1 MNALDEN
8 PSLIQKL
15 TGLSRPEQD
24 RALLDLVCHHALG
37 ALRRVRPDDAPRTLA
52 PDRPFTDLGFDSL
65 TAADLHVRLVA
76 ATGLP
81 LPVTVA
87 FDYPTPVRLARQLRA
102 GLFGADGGDGGDG
115 TETTAEPTGQPGG
128 ADDADPIAIVGIGCR
143 YPGGIGSPEQLWRL
157 VAEGGEV
164 LTGLPEDRGWDPE
177 TLYDPDPDAPGK
189 TYVRRGGFLHDAAEF
204 DAEFFGIGPREA
216 QTMDPQQRLVLE
228 TSWEALERAGIDPSA
243 LRGSRAGVFLGAEP
257 QEYGPR
263 LTRAGGLEGHL
274 STGNTT
280 SVIAGRVAYA
290 LGLEGPTMTVDT
302 ACSGSLVALH
312 LACQAL
318 RQGECSVALAGGVA
332 VMAAPGTFLS
342 FSRQRGLA
350 PDGRC
355 KPFSADADG
364 TGWSEGV
371 GVLVV
376 ERLSDA
382 RRAGHPVLALVRGS
396 AVNSDGASNGL
407 TAPNG
412 PAQQRVIRQ
421 ALDAAGLDP
430 HQVDAVEAHGT
441 GTRLGDPIEAQSLIA
456 AYGTGRTE
464 PLWLGS
470 VKSNLGH
477 TQAAAGAAGIIKMI
491 MAMRQELLPRTL
503 HVTEPTPH
511 VDWTQ
516 GKAAL
521 LTEARP
527 WPLTDRPRRA
537 GISSFGFSGT
547 NAHLILEQA
556 PPAPAPPPA
565 TAHPPLLAL
574 PVSARTPDALR
585 AQAARLKSFLDAHPE
600 PALTDVGH
608 ALATTRAQLEHRA
621 VLVAADREELT
632 CDLDALAAGAPG
644 PGVRQGRAGPGA
656 VAVLFTGQ
664 GAQRLGMGREL
675 YAAHPVFAR
684 AWDEICAE
692 LDVHLPGPLRA
703 VVWAEPDSPEA
714 ALLDQTVYAQ
724 SALFA
729 LEAALFRLLESW
741 GLRPDFLL
749 GHSLGEVTAAY
760 VAGVW
765 SLPDAAALVAARGRL
780 MQELPPGGAMVSVRA
795 TEEEVTAELG
805 RCEGRVGLAA
815 VNGPASVVLSGDAD
829 AVTEIAA
836 TLAARGHKTQ
846 RLRVSHAF
854 HSPRMQ
860 PMLDS
865 FRWVTR
871 VMSYKPPKIPVVSNL
886 TGRIATAEELCAP
899 DYWVDH
905 VRGAVRFA
913 DGIRALADNGVR
925 TFLEVG
931 PDAVLS
937 AMAPDCVPGED
948 RPVFLPTL
956 RRDRAETREVTGA
969 LAAAW
974 AHGAEVNWAAFHGGP
989 GHPVDLPTYPFQR
1002 RRFWLDA
1009 GDQELDPA
1017 ALGQAD
1023 AGHPLLGAVIESAQA
1038 DTRSYTGRLS
1048 LRSHPWLADH
1058 AINGAVLLPG
1068 TAFVDLALHAGDR
1081 TGCPVLAELTL
1092 ESPLVLPETGA
1103 LRLQVEVAAPD
1114 AQGDREILVSSRA
1127 EHDPAEAPWT
1137 RHATGRLTATTP
1149 DHDGPDLSVWPPAEA
1164 EPVALDGLYDGM
1176 AQRGYDYGPEFQGL
1190 RAAWR
1195 RGTEVFAEVALP
1207 EGADST
1213 DFALS
1218 PALLD
1223 AALHALDLGE
1233 FVPRDGR
1240 PWVPFA
1246 WAGVTLRAVGAKALR
1261 VRLSAAGDH
1270 AVALDLADSTGAP
1283 VASVRSLVSR
1293 PVAAEQTAAARK
1305 GVVAQSL
1312 FRPDWS
1318 TVATP
1323 GTPDGDWA
1331 LLGDGDGPLGRALRS
1346 GGARLRCHAELSAM
1360 DVPGLLVV
1368 PCAPAEG
1375 TPPEA
1380 ARRTAHRVL
1389 ALLRSWLEDERFA
1402 GSRLA
1407 LVTEGD
1413 DFAASVVWG
1422 LVRSAQ
1428 AEHPDRFT
1436 LLDVDSWTA
1445 SGPSVA
1451 GALATGVPELALR
1464 DGQLRLPRLARVT
1477 PPDTG
1482 ADWDPEGTV
1491 LITGGTG
1498 GLGALVARHLVSA
1511 HGVRHLLLVSRRGP
1525 DAPGAAD
1532 LRTELTA
1539 LGATVTVAACDVADR
1554 AAVAGLLAGIPAA
1567 HPLRAVVHAAGVL
1580 DDGVLTSLTPERFDG
1595 VFRPKADAAW
1605 LLHEL
1610 TADLELSRFVLF
1622 SSTATVLDGA
1632 GQANYA
1638 AANLFLEALARHRRA
1653 SGRPATALAWTL
1665 WDEADGMAGRLG
1677 EAGLRRAARS
1687 GFPPLAPA
1695 EGLALFDA
1703 ALATAETTLV
1713 PLRIDQAVLRAR
1725 TGGVPAL
1732 LVGVVRAPSRPA
1744 ADVQAPAPAAESLA
1758 TRLAALSA
1766 DEQRRTLLGLVRGQ
1780 VAEVLGYDRPD
1791 AVVSGRGFLELG
1803 LDSLA
1808 AVELR
1813 NRLTAAT
1820 GVTLSSTLVFD
1831 HPTPEAVAEHV
1842 GSRLIESE
1850 ADRTAS
1856 VFAGIRRLEAELT
1869 AVAPDDEE
1877 YAGVAARLR
1886 GLLTTWT
1893 ETHRPEERPEE
1904 SALGAATAE
1913 ELFDILDSEL
1923 EAGR

>member
-8 PSLIQKL
+8 PSLVQKL
-15 TGLSRPEQD
+15 HGLSRPEQD
-24 RALLDLVCHHALG
+24 RAMLDLVCHHALG
-37 ALRRVRPDDAPRTLA
+37 ALRRVRPDDAPRTLP

-65 TAADLHVRLVA
+65 TAADLHGRLAA

-87 FDYPTPVRLARQLRA
+87 FDHPTPVRLARQVRA
-102 GLFGADGGDGGDG
+102 GLLGEDGGDGG
-115 TETTAEPTGQPGG
+115 ETSSGPPVQGPA
-128 ADDADPIAIVGIGCR
+128 ADDTDPIAIVGIGCR

-157 VAEGGEV
+157 VAEGAEV
-164 LTGLPEDRGWDPE
+164 VGGLPEDRGWDPE

-189 TYVRRGGFLHDAAEF
+189 TYVRRGGFLYDAAEF

-216 QTMDPQQRLVLE
+216 QAMDPQQRLVLE
-228 TSWEALERAGIDPSA
+228 TSWEALERAGIDPTA

-263 LTRAGGLEGHL
+263 LTRAGGLEGYL

-355 KPFSADADG
+355 RPFSADADG

-382 RRAGHPVLALVRGS
+382 LRAGHPVLALVRGS

-412 PAQQRVIRQ
+412 PSQQRVIRQ
-421 ALDAAGLDP
+421 ALAAAGLAP

-441 GTRLGDPIEAQSLIA
+441 GTKVGDPIEAQSLIA
-456 AYGTGRTE
+456 AYGTGRTA

-491 MAMRQELLPRTL
+491 MAMRHELLPRTL

-521 LTEARP
+521 LTEAQP
-527 WPLTDRPRRA
+527 WPRTETPRRA

-547 NAHLILEQA
+547 NAHVILEQA
-556 PPAPAPPPA
+556 PPAPEPPPA
-565 TAHPPLLAL
+565 PAHPPVLAL
-574 PVSARTPDALR
+574 PLSARTPDALR
-585 AQAARLKSFLDAHPE
+585 AQAARLKSFLDEHPE
-600 PALTDVGH
+600 PALADLGR
-608 ALATTRAQLEHRA
+608 ALGTTRAQLEHRA
-621 VLVAADREELT
+621 ALVATDRAELARE
-632 CDLDALAAGAPG
+632 LDALAAGAPG
-644 PGVRQGRAGPGA
+644 SAVRQGQAGSGA

-675 YAAHPVFAR
+675 YAAYPVFAR
-684 AWDEICAE
+684 AWDGICAE
-692 LDVHLPGPLRA
+692 LDVHLPAPLRA

-714 ALLDQTVYAQ
+714 ALLNETVYAQ
-724 SALFA
+724 PALFA

-780 MQELPPGGAMVSVRA
+780 MQELPSGGAMVSVRA
-795 TEEEVTAELG
+795 TEDEVTAQLAG
-805 RCEGRVGLAA
+805 FEGRVGLAA
-815 VNGPASVVLSGDAD
+815 VNGPASVVLSGDED

-836 TLAARGHKTQ
+836 ALAARGHKTQ

-860 PMLDS
+860 PMLES

-871 VMSYKPPKIPVVSNL
+871 VMSYAPPNIPVVSNL
-886 TGRIATAEELCAP
+886 TGRIATAEELSAP

-913 DGIRALADNGVR
+913 DGIRTLAAGGVR

-948 RPVFLPTL
+948 RPVFLPAL
-956 RRDRAETREVTGA
+956 RRDRPETREATGA
-969 LAAAW
+969 LAGAW
-974 AHGAEVNWAAFHGGP
+974 AHGAEVNWTACYGSS
-989 GHPVDLPTYPFQR
+989 GHPIDLPTYAFQR
-1002 RRFWLDA
+1002 RRFWLDS
-1009 GDQELDPA
+1009 GDPELDA
-1017 ALGQAD
+1017 TALGQAD
-1023 AGHPLLGAVIESAQA
+1023 AGHPLLGAVIDSAQA

-1068 TAFVDLALHAGDR
+1068 TAFVELALHAGDR
-1081 TGCPVLAELTL
+1081 AGCPVLAELTL
-1092 ESPLVLPETGA
+1092 ESPLVLPESGA
-1103 LRLQVEVAAPD
+1103 VRLQVEVAAPD
-1114 AQGDREILVSSRA
+1114 AQGDRGVLVSSRA
-1127 EHDPAEAPWT
+1127 EADPADLPWT
-1137 RHATGRLTATTP
+1137 RHATGLLTAATP
-1149 DHDGPDLSVWPPAEA
+1149 DHDAPDLRTWPPAEA
-1164 EPVALDGLYDGM
+1164 EPVALDGLYEGM
-1176 AQRGYDYGPEFQGL
+1176 AERGYDYGPEFQGL

-1195 RGTEVFAEVALP
+1195 RGAEVFAEVALP
-1207 EGADST
+1207 EGAESA

-1246 WAGVTLRAVGAKALR
+1246 WSGVTLRAVGAKALR
-1261 VRLSAAGDH
+1261 VRLSAAGDQ

-1293 PVAAEQTAAARK
+1293 PVDAEQTAAARK

-1318 TVATP
+1318 TVAAP
-1323 GTPDGDWA
+1323 GTPAGDWA
-1331 LLGDGDGPLGRALRS
+1331 LLGDGDGPFGRALRAD
-1346 GGARLRCHAELSAM
+1346 GVHPRCHTELAAV
-1360 DVPGLLVV
+1360 DVPDLLVV
-1368 PCAPAEG
+1368 PCTPAEG

-1389 ALLRSWLEDERFA
+1389 ALLRSWLADERFD

-1413 DFAASVVWG
+1413 DFAASAVRG

-1428 AEHPDRFT
+1428 AEHPDRIT
-1436 LLDVDSWTA
+1436 LVEVDSWTA
-1445 SGPSVA
+1445 SGAAVA
-1451 GALATGVPELALR
+1451 GALATAEPELALR
-1464 DGQLRLPRLARVT
+1464 YGQLYLPRLARVT
-1477 PPDTG
+1477 PPEGTG

-1498 GLGALVARHLVSA
+1498 GLGALLARHLVSA

-1525 DAPGAAD
+1525 DAPGAAQ
-1532 LRTELTA
+1532 LCAELTS
-1539 LGATVTVAACDVADR
+1539 LGATATVAACDAADR
-1554 AAVAGLLAGIPAA
+1554 TALAGLLAGIPSA

-1610 TADLELSRFVLF
+1610 TADLTLTHFVLF
-1622 SSTATVLDGA
+1622 SSTATLLDGA

-1638 AANLFLEALARHRRA
+1638 AANLFLEALARHRR
-1653 SGRPATALAWTL
+1653 STGRPATALAWTL

-1703 ALATAETTLV
+1703 ALATGETTLV

-1725 TGGVPAL
+1725 SGGVPAL
-1732 LVGVVRAPSRPA
+1732 LAGVVRAPSRSA
-1744 ADVQAPAPAAESLA
+1744 AAQAPAPAADSLA

-1766 DEQRRTLLGLVRGQ
+1766 EEQRRTLLGLVRAQ
-1780 VAEVLGYDRPD
+1780 VAEVLGYGRPD

-1831 HPTPEAVAEHV
+1831 HPTPEAVAEHLAT
-1842 GSRLIESE
+1842 RLIGGE

-1856 VFAGIRRLEAELT
+1856 VFAGIRRLEAELA

-1886 GLLTTWT
+1886 GLLTTWA
-1893 ETHRPEERPEE
+1893 ETHRPEEQATE
-1904 SALGAATAE
+1904 SALGTATAE

-1923 EAGR
+1923 EPGR

>member
-15 TGLSRPEQD
+15 HGLSRPEQD
-24 RALLDLVCHHALG
+24 RALLDLVCHHALA

-87 FDYPTPVRLARQLRA
+87 FDHPTPVRLAREVRT
-102 GLFGADGGDGGDG
+102 GLLGADGGEGEESASG
-115 TETTAEPTGQPGG
+115 PPGRAG
-128 ADDADPIAIVGIGCR
+128 VADEADPIAIVGIGCR

-164 LTGLPEDRGWDPE
+164 VAGLPEDRGWDPE

-189 TYVRRGGFLHDAAEF
+189 TYARSGGFLYDAAEF

-216 QTMDPQQRLVLE
+216 QAMDPQQRLVLE
-228 TSWEALERAGIDPSA
+228 TSWEALERAGIDPTV

-263 LTRAGGLEGHL
+263 LTRAGGHEGYL

-332 VMAAPGTFLS
+332 VMSAPGTFLS

-364 TGWSEGV
+364 TGWAEGV

-412 PAQQRVIRQ
+412 PAQQQVIRQ
-421 ALDAAGLDP
+421 ALAAAALAP

-441 GTRLGDPIEAQSLIA
+441 GTKLGDPIEAQSLIA
-456 AYGTGRTE
+456 AYGTERSE

-477 TQAAAGAAGIIKMI
+477 TQAAAGAAGIIKMV

-511 VDWTQ
+511 VDWSQ
-516 GKAAL
+516 GKVAL

-527 WPLTDRPRRA
+527 WPPTDQPRRA

-547 NAHLILEQA
+547 NAHVILEQA
-556 PPAPAPPPA
+556 PPAPAPPPT
-565 TAHPPLLAL
+565 TAQPPVLAL
-574 PVSARTPDALR
+574 PVSARTPEALR
-585 AQAARLKSFLDAHPE
+585 AQAARLTSFLAGNPE
-600 PALTDVGH
+600 PALADLGRT
-608 ALATTRAQLEHRA
+608 LATTRAQLEHRA
-621 VLVAADREELT
+621 VLLAADRTEFT
-632 CDLDALAAGAPG
+632 RGLDALATGASG
-644 PGVRQGRAGPGA
+644 PGVCQGQAGSAP

-675 YAAHPVFAR
+675 YAAYPVFAR

-714 ALLDQTVYAQ
+714 ALLDGTLYAQ

-780 MQELPPGGAMVSVRA
+780 MQELPAGGAMVSVRA
-795 TEEEVTAELG
+795 TEEEVTAALG
-805 RCEGRVGLAA
+805 AFEGRVGIAA
-815 VNGPASVVLSGDAD
+815 VNGPASVVLSGDED

-836 TLAARGHKTQ
+836 ALAARGHKTQ

-854 HSPRMQ
+854 HSPRME
-860 PMLDS
+860 PMLDA

-871 VMSYKPPKIPVVSNL
+871 VMSYAPPKIPVVSNL
-886 TGRIATAEELCAP
+886 TGRIATGEELCSP

-913 DGIRALADNGVR
+913 DGVRALADHGVG
-925 TFLEVG
+925 TFLELG

-948 RPVFLPTL
+948 RPVFLPAL
-956 RRDRAETREVTGA
+956 RRDRAEPREVTAA
-969 LAAAW
+969 LSRAW
-974 AHGAEVNWAAFHGGP
+974 AHGADVNWAAYYGGS
-989 GHPVDLPTYPFQR
+989 GHPVELPTYAFQR
-1002 RRFWLDA
+1002 RRFWLDS
-1009 GDQELDPA
+1009 GDAELDAA

-1023 AGHPLLGAVIESAQA
+1023 AAHPLLGAVIDSAQA

-1081 TGCPVLAELTL
+1081 AGCPVLAELTL
-1092 ESPLVLPETGA
+1092 ESPLALPESGA
-1103 LRLQVEVAAPD
+1103 VRLQVEVAAPD
-1114 AQGDREILVSSRA
+1114 EQGDRQVLVSSRA
-1127 EHDPAEAPWT
+1127 EDDPADVPWT
-1137 RHATGRLTATTP
+1137 RHATGLLTATVP
-1149 DHDGPDLSVWPPAEA
+1149 DHDGPDLRVWPPAEA
-1164 EPVALDGLYDGM
+1164 EPVDLGGLYDGM
-1176 AQRGYDYGPEFQGL
+1176 AQRGYDYGPRFQGL

-1195 RGTEVFAEVALP
+1195 RGAEVFAEVALP
-1207 EGADST
+1207 EGADGA

-1246 WAGVTLRAVGAKALR
+1246 WAGVTLRAVGATALR
-1261 VRLSAAGDH
+1261 VRLSAAGDQ
-1270 AVALDLADSTGAP
+1270 AVALDLADSTGVP

-1305 GVVAQSL
+1305 GVVARSL
-1312 FRPDWS
+1312 FRLDWA
-1318 TVATP
+1318 TVVTP
-1323 GTPDGDWA
+1323 GTPAGDWV
-1331 LLGDGDGPLGRALRS
+1331 LLGDGDGPLGRALRA
-1346 GGARLRCHAELSAM
+1346 GGVRLRSHTELSAM
-1360 DVPGLLVV
+1360 DVPDLLVV
-1368 PCAPAEG
+1368 PCAPAG
-1375 TPPEA
+1375 GAPPES

-1389 ALLRSWLEDERFA
+1389 DLLRSWLADERFA

-1407 LVTEGD
+1407 LVTEGE

-1428 AEHPDRFT
+1428 AEHPDRIT
-1436 LLDVDSWTA
+1436 VVDVDSWTA
-1445 SGPSVA
+1445 SGPAVA
-1451 GALATGVPELALR
+1451 GALATGEPQLALR
-1464 DGQLRLPRLARVT
+1464 DGELRLPRLARVT

-1482 ADWDPEGTV
+1482 AEWDPDGTV

-1498 GLGALVARHLVSA
+1498 GLGALVARHLA
-1511 HGVRHLLLVSRRGP
+1511 GTHGVRHLLLVSRRGP
-1525 DAPGAAD
+1525 DAPGVPE
-1532 LRTELTA
+1532 LRTELA
-1539 LGATVTVAACDVADR
+1539 SLGATVTVAACDVADR
-1554 AAVAGLLAGIPAA
+1554 TALAGLLAGIPAA

-1580 DDGVLTSLTPERFDG
+1580 DDGVLTSLTPQRFDG

-1610 TADLELSRFVLF
+1610 TADLALTHFVLF
-1622 SSTATVLDGA
+1622 SSTATLLDGA

-1638 AANLFLEALARHRRA
+1638 AANLFLEALARHRRTT
-1653 SGRPATALAWTL
+1653 GRPATALAWTL

-1687 GFPPLAPA
+1687 GFPPLDPA

-1713 PLRIDQAVLRAR
+1713 PLRIDPAVLRAR
-1725 TGGVPAL
+1725 PGGVPAL
-1732 LVGVVRAPSRPA
+1732 LAGVVRAPSRTA
-1744 ADVQAPAPAAESLA
+1744 AQAGAPAPAADSLA

-1766 DEQRRTLLGLVRGQ
+1766 EEQRRTLLGLVRAQ
-1780 VAEVLGYDRPD
+1780 VAEVLGYDRPE

-1820 GVTLSSTLVFD
+1820 GETLSSTLVFD
-1831 HPTPEAVAEHV
+1831 HPTPDAVAEHLAT
-1842 GSRLIESE
+1842 RLIAGE

-1856 VFAGIRRLEAELT
+1856 VFAGIRRLEAELA
-1869 AVAPDDEE
+1869 AVAPDEEE

-1886 GLLTTWT
+1886 GLLTTWA
-1893 ETHRPEERPEE
+1893 ETHRPEEQAQE

>member
-1 MNALDEN
+1 
-8 PSLIQKL
+8 
-15 TGLSRPEQD
+15 
-24 RALLDLVCHHALG
+24 
-37 ALRRVRPDDAPRTLA
+37 
-52 PDRPFTDLGFDSL
+52 
-65 TAADLHVRLVA
+65 
-76 ATGLP
+76 
-81 LPVTVA
+81 
-87 FDYPTPVRLARQLRA
+87 
-102 GLFGADGGDGGDG
+102 
-115 TETTAEPTGQPGG
+115 
-128 ADDADPIAIVGIGCR
+128 
-143 YPGGIGSPEQLWRL
+143 
-157 VAEGGEV
+157 
-164 LTGLPEDRGWDPE
+164 
-177 TLYDPDPDAPGK
+177 
-189 TYVRRGGFLHDAAEF
+189 
-204 DAEFFGIGPREA
+204 
-216 QTMDPQQRLVLE
+216 
-228 TSWEALERAGIDPSA
+228 
-243 LRGSRAGVFLGAEP
+243 
-257 QEYGPR
+257 
-263 LTRAGGLEGHL
+263 
-274 STGNTT
+274 
-280 SVIAGRVAYA
+280 
-290 LGLEGPTMTVDT
+290 
-302 ACSGSLVALH
+302 
-312 LACQAL
+312 
-318 RQGECSVALAGGVA
+318 
-332 VMAAPGTFLS
+332 
-342 FSRQRGLA
+342 
-350 PDGRC
+350 
-355 KPFSADADG
+355 
-364 TGWSEGV
+364 
-371 GVLVV
+371 
-376 ERLSDA
+376 
-382 RRAGHPVLALVRGS
+382 
-396 AVNSDGASNGL
+396 
-407 TAPNG
+407 
-412 PAQQRVIRQ
+412 
-421 ALDAAGLDP
+421 
-430 HQVDAVEAHGT
+430 
-441 GTRLGDPIEAQSLIA
+441 
-456 AYGTGRTE
+456 
-464 PLWLGS
+464 
-470 VKSNLGH
+470 
-477 TQAAAGAAGIIKMI
+477 
-491 MAMRQELLPRTL
+491 
-503 HVTEPTPH
+503 
-511 VDWTQ
+511 
-516 GKAAL
+516 
-521 LTEARP
+521 
-527 WPLTDRPRRA
+527 
-537 GISSFGFSGT
+537 
-547 NAHLILEQA
+547 
-556 PPAPAPPPA
+556 
-565 TAHPPLLAL
+565 
-574 PVSARTPDALR
+574 
-585 AQAARLKSFLDAHPE
+585 AQAARLKSFLDEHPE
-600 PALTDVGH
+600 PALTHVGH
-608 ALATTRAQLEHRA
+608 ALGTTRAQLEHRA
-621 VLVAADREELT
+621 VLVGADREELT
-632 CDLDALAAGAPG
+632 RDLDALAAGAPG
-644 PGVRQGRAGPGA
+644 PGVRQGQAGPGA

-714 ALLDQTVYAQ
+714 ALLHETVYAQ

-780 MQELPPGGAMVSVRA
+780 MQELPAGGAMVSVRA
-795 TEEEVTAELG
+795 TEDEVTAELG
-805 RCEGRVGLAA
+805 RFEGRVGLAA

-854 HSPRMQ
+854 HSPRMR

-871 VMSYKPPKIPVVSNL
+871 VMSYAPPKILVVSNL

-956 RRDRAETREVTGA
+956 RRDRAETRETPGA

-974 AHGAEVNWAAFHGGP
+974 AHGAEVDWAAFHGGP
-989 GHPVDLPTYPFQR
+989 GHPVDLPTYAFQR

-1009 GDQELDPA
+1009 GDQELDAA

-1114 AQGDREILVSSRA
+1114 EQGDREVLVSSRA
-1127 EHDPAEAPWT
+1127 EDDPAEVPWT

-1149 DHDGPDLSVWPPAEA
+1149 DHDGPDLRVWPPAEA

-1195 RGTEVFAEVALP
+1195 RGAEVFAEVALP
-1207 EGADST
+1207 EGTASA

-1246 WAGVTLRAVGAKALR
+1246 WAGVTLRAVGAQALR
-1261 VRLSAAGDH
+1261 VRLSVAGDH

-1293 PVAAEQTAAARK
+1293 PAAAEQTAAARK
-1305 GVVAQSL
+1305 GIVAQSL

-1323 GTPDGDWA
+1323 GTPAGDWA

-1346 GGARLRCHAELSAM
+1346 GGARLRCHTELPAM
-1360 DVPGLLVV
+1360 DVPDLLVV
-1368 PCAPAEG
+1368 PCGPAEG
-1375 TPPEA
+1375 APPEA

-1389 ALLRSWLEDERFA
+1389 ALLRSWLDDERFA

-1413 DFAASVVWG
+1413 DFAASVVRG

-1428 AEHPDRFT
+1428 AEHPDRIT

-1445 SGPSVA
+1445 SGPAVA
-1451 GALATGVPELALR
+1451 GALAAGEPELALR
-1464 DGQLRLPRLARVT
+1464 EGQLRLPRLGRVT

-1511 HGVRHLLLVSRRGP
+1511 HGVRQLLLVSRRGP

-1532 LRTELTA
+1532 LHTELTA
-1539 LGATVTVAACDVADR
+1539 LGATVTVTACDVADR
-1554 AAVAGLLAGIPAA
+1554 AALAGLLAGIPAA

-1580 DDGVLTSLTPERFDG
+1580 DDGVLTSLTPERLDG

-1610 TADLELSRFVLF
+1610 TADLELTRFVLF

-1638 AANLFLEALARHRRA
+1638 AANLFLEALARHRHVL
-1653 SGRPATALAWTL
+1653 GRPATALAWTL

-1703 ALATAETTLV
+1703 ALATGETTLV

-1725 TGGVPAL
+1725 PGGVPAL
-1732 LVGVVRAPSRPA
+1732 LAGVVRAPSRPA
-1744 ADVQAPAPAAESLA
+1744 ADAKAPAPAAESLA

-1766 DEQRRTLLGLVRGQ
+1766 EEQRRTLLGLVRAQ

-1820 GVTLSSTLVFD
+1820 EVTLSSTLVFD
-1831 HPTPEAVAEHV
+1831 HPTPEAVAEHLA
-1842 GSRLIESE
+1842 GRLIASE

-1923 EAGR
+1923 ETGR